1 MPLPTGT
8 WKMNVNGKELDFT
21 IQSVQVQEGQGVFSA
36 FLLAESLTGF
46 WDEVSQTITFG
57 LTKGQ
62 GPGGVAAVFKGY
74 LFRSPENPEPGRDVV
89 ATLAGSLKLLK
100 YYKFHHNLKLGH
112 YLRYSLLVYAPLRK
126 VLNEVRPREPA

>member
-74 LFRSPENPEPGRDVV
+74 LFRSPENPAPGRDVV
-89 ATLAGSLKLLK
+89 ATLAGSVQVSIGA
-100 YYKFHHNLKLGH
+100 FAGANLIASSRRNVFGWF
-112 YLRYSLLVYAPLRK
+112 AQIAE
-126 VLNEVRPREPA
+126 VL

>member
-21 IQSVQVQEGQGVFSA
+21 IQSVQEGVFSA
-36 FLLAESLTGF
+36 FLLGQSHTGF

-62 GPGGVAAVFKGY
+62 GPGSAAAVFKGY
-74 LFRSPENPEPGRDVV
+74 LFRSPENPAPGRDVV
-89 ATLAGSLKLLK
+89 ATLAGSVQVSIGA
-100 YYKFHHNLKLGH
+100 FAGVNLIASSRRNVFGWF
-112 YLRYSLLVYAPLRK
+112 AQIAE
-126 VLNEVRPREPA
+126 VL

>member
-21 IQSVQVQEGQGVFSA
+21 IQAVQVQEGQGVFSA
-36 FLLAESLTGF
+36 FLLGESLTGF

-62 GPGGVAAVFKGY
+62 GPGSAAAVFKGY
-74 LFRSPENPEPGRDVV
+74 LFRSPENPAPGRDVV
-89 ATLAGSLKLLK
+89 ATLAGSVQVSIGA
-100 YYKFHHNLKLGH
+100 FAGVNLIASSRRNVFGWF
-112 YLRYSLLVYAPLRK
+112 AQIAE
-126 VLNEVRPREPA
+126 VL

>member
-89 ATLAGSLKLLK
+89 ATLGWFCSSQ
-100 YYKFHHNLKLGH
+100 HWG
-112 YLRYSLLVYAPLRK
+112 LRRGQPDRILPAQCVWLVRSNY
-126 VLNEVRPREPA
+126 

>member
-62 GPGGVAAVFKGY
+62 QDAASAAAVFKGH
-74 LFRSPENPEPGRDVV
+74 LFRSPENPAPGRDVL
-89 ATLAGSLKLLK
+89 ATLAGSVQVSVGS
-100 YYKFHHNLKLGH
+100 FAGANLITSSRRNVFGWF
-112 YLRYSLLVYAPLRK
+112 AQITE
-126 VLNEVRPREPA
+126 VL

>member
-21 IQSVQVQEGQGVFSA
+21 IQSVQEGGFSA
-36 FLLAESLTGF
+36 LLLGQSQTGF

-57 LTKGQ
+57 FTKGEQ
-62 GPGGVAAVFKGY
+62 GGVTTAAVFKGY

-89 ATLAGSLKLLK
+89 ATLAGSVQVSVGS
-100 YYKFHHNLKLGH
+100 FAGANLITSSRRNVFGWL
-112 YLRYSLLVYAPLRK
+112 AQITE
-126 VLNEVRPREPA
+126 VL